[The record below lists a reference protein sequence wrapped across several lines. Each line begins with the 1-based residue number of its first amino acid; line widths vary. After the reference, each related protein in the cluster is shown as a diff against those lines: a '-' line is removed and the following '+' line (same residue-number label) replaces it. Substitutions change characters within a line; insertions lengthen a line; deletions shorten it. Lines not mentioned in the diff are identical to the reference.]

1 MDGNKAGGKELL
13 IPLNCR
19 SGRCKDDI
27 LNGRRRK
34 GITFSLLVRRRL
46 S

>member
-13 IPLNCR
+13 IPLNSR

-34 GITFSLLVRRRL
+34 GRTFSLLVRRRL